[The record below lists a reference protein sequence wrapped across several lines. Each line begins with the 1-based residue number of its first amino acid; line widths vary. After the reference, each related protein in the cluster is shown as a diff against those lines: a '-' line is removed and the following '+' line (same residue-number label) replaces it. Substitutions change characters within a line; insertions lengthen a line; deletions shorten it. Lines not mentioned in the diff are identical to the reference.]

1 METFSRAGL
10 TFDVADTGSGEAG
23 TVVLLH
29 GFPQTSHSWAQVSE
43 LLNQRGYRTIA
54 PDQRGYSPGA
64 RPRGRFEYRIAEL
77 VADVESM
84 IIQSDAGHV
93 HLVGHDWG
101 AQVAWMLAATRP
113 DLITTL
119 TTVSV
124 PHPAAFLKSM
134 RESDQLRRS
143 WYMGAFQAPALPE
156 LLIARKPEV
165 FDDMLR
171 KTGMDDA
178 MVADTHRRIIDSGAL
193 TGGLNW
199 YRALPFGKPGKI
211 GRRITVPTTHVW
223 GAGDTAL
230 ARRGAELAGDYV
242 DADFRLRILEDA
254 THWIP
259 EQNAAELTDIILDRI
274 EN

>member
-1 METFSRAGL
+1 MKTFARAGL
-10 TFDVADTGSGEAG
+10 TFDVVDSGTADKG

-29 GFPQTSHSWAQVSE
+29 GFPQTSYSWRHVAPI
-43 LLNQRGYRTIA
+43 LNEHGYRTIA

-64 RPRGRFEYRIAEL
+64 RPKGRFAYRIGEL
-77 VADVESM
+77 VSDIESL

-113 DLITTL
+113 DLVSTL

-124 PHPAAFLKSM
+124 PHPAAFVASM
-134 RESDQLRRS
+134 TQSDQLKRS
-143 WYMGAFQAPALPE
+143 WYMAAFQPPKIPELVIDRKPAL
-156 LLIARKPEV
+156 IDR
-165 FDDMLR
+165 MLTE
-171 KTGMDDA
+171 TGMDA
-178 MVADTHRRIIDSGAL
+178 EMIADTHRLVIDSGAL

-199 YRALPFGKPGKI
+199 YRAIPFGKPGKI
-211 GRRITVPTTHVW
+211 GKPITVPTTHVW
-223 GAGDTAL
+223 STGDAAL
-230 ARRGAELAGDYV
+230 ARRGAELAGDHV
-242 DADFRLRILEDA
+242 DADFRLRILDGA

-259 EQNAAELTDIILDRI
+259 EQNAAELTEIILDRI